1 MKLKYFSTCRFVLIL
16 GLMYAVSIGTADAR
30 STGRLIVSRDPN
42 LGRNLVVNL
51 RIDGRSV
58 ANIVR
63 GSQFNRSVWTG
74 RRVLA
79 VSAWPSSA
87 SRSSS
92 TVLDVRRGRTYAF
105 TATRRWWGSTSVVL
119 VPQGRFYLP

>member
-1 MKLKYFSTCRFVLIL
+1 MKSKYISMFRFVLIL
-16 GLMYAVSIGTADAR
+16 AVMYALSIGTAVAR

-51 RIDGRSV
+51 RIDGRTA
-58 ANIVR
+58 ANIGR

-74 RRVLA
+74 RRVLS
-79 VSAWPSSA
+79 VSAWPSG

-92 TVLDVRRGRTYAF
+92 TVLNVRRGRTYVF
-105 TATRRWWGSTSVVL
+105 TAARRWWGSNSVVL
-119 VPQGRFYLP
+119 IPQGRF